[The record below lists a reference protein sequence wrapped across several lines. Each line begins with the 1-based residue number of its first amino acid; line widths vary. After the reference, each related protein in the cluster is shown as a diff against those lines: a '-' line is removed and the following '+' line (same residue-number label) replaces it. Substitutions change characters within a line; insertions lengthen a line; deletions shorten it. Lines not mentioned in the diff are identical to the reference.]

1 MKYCVCVLLAAMLL
15 YCPPACAESLN
26 EEMERAVAQLDL
38 KELEQAARE
47 DDLRVYLLRLAKGEM
62 LWDAQQVLDT
72 LLERVLGEARN
83 SFAQMMALLMP
94 SLLAGASGV
103 IAGKRRNVA
112 KMAETACFLTL
123 AAVMAAD
130 MQQYLQEADQTVARM
145 SELMQALFPV
155 LLTLLAAVGSTHG
168 AALLQPAIS
177 AASGIV
183 TALVRGVAL
192 RLSKGVAIVTLLDHL
207 SENMRLSRLASL
219 LRTVSNWL
227 LGVAFTVF
235 IGVTGMQGLTASAAD
250 GVGIRA
256 AKYAVD
262 NFVPVVGGMFA
273 DTMDTLVGCSLLIK
287 NALGV
292 TGLALLLSA
301 AAMPMIRTLCGVA
314 SYRLCA
320 ALLQPVG
327 ASRCADLLQAFSH
340 ALMLLFV
347 IELSVS
353 AMFVLLV
360 AQVLAV
366 GNGTVMLR

>member
-1 MKYCVCVLLAAMLL
+1 MKYCVCVLLAVMLL
-15 YCPPACAESLN
+15 YCPPACAQSLN

-47 DDLRVYLLRLAKGEM
+47 DDLRVYLLRLAKGEI
-62 LWDAQQVLDT
+62 LWDAQRVLDT